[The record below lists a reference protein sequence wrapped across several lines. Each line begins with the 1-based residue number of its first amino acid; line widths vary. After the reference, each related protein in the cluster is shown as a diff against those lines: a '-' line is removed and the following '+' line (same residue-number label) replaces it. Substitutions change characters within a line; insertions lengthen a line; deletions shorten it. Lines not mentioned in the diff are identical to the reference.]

1 MHVVG
6 LGPSR
11 GARRDAVA
19 AVRGGA
25 LVTCRRWREAVVQVL
40 GLLAACL
47 VPGVILGADQV
58 SC

>member
-1 MHVVG
+1 MHVVW
-6 LGPSR
+6 LGPRS
-11 GARRDAVA
+11 ARPDVVA

-25 LVTCRRWREAVVQVL
+25 LATCRRWQEAVVQVL

-47 VPGVILGADQV
+47 VPGVILEANQV